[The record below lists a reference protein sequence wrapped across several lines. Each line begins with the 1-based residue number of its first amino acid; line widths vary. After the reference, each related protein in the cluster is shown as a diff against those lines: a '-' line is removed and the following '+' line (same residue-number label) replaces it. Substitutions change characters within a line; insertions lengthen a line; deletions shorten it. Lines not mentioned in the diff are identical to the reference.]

1 MNGTCTQLNLMTV
14 WKWET
19 RIQESN
25 FSESIGLMGKVNLSE
40 GSSVLD
46 LQVKHQSSGD
56 GSNQTYSTCHCLLLS
71 SEAHGSTCC
80 RCKHPANSHPKYRGY
95 FAWYQLLKYGCRPV
109 FSFLVTLL
117 YCYSILYQQM

>member
-25 FSESIGLMGKVNLSE
+25 FSESIGLMGKVNLRE

-46 LQVKHQSSGD
+46 LQVKHQSSRD
-56 GSNQTYSTCHCLLLS
+56 GSNQT
-71 SEAHGSTCC
+71 
-80 RCKHPANSHPKYRGY
+80 
-95 FAWYQLLKYGCRPV
+95 
-109 FSFLVTLL
+109 
-117 YCYSILYQQM
+117 